1 MVLDMVKI
9 LVVLGQ
15 GGHTTEMLRLLDM
28 IGYRYNYAYL
38 ISYNDPLSEQHI
50 QLPGD
55 IYYAV
60 MPMRK
65 WHHQQRYYI
74 PLGRILLSILQQFI
88 IVLRV
93 RPDVVL
99 STGPGIAIP
108 VSIWARL
115 FGAKVI
121 HIETAA
127 RVNRLSTSGRIM
139 YRIAHMFFV
148 QWESMIEHY
157 PRAIYAGRLL

>member
-1 MVLDMVKI
+1 MVKV

-28 IGYRYNYAYL
+28 IGNHYEYAYL
-38 ISYNDPLSEQHI
+38 ISYSDPLSHLHI
-50 QLPGD
+50 QFPGD
-55 IYYAV
+55 IYYAI

-65 WHHQQRYYI
+65 WHHQRNYLPI
-74 PLGRILLSILQQFI
+74 GRILLSILQQLI

-93 RPDVVL
+93 RPNVVF

-108 VSIWARL
+108 SAVWGRL
-115 FGAKVI
+115 FGAKII

-127 RVNRLSTSGRIM
+127 RMIRLSTSGRIM
-139 YRIAHMFFV
+139 YKLAHLFFV
-148 QWESMIEHY
+148 QWESMLDQY
-157 PRAIYAGRLL
+157 PKAIYAGRLL